1 MSNEPEDQPED
12 AALKTAEEPSEASL
26 ALAGET
32 AIEPQ
37 LEGEGLAPSQL
48 GTSRF
53 VFATFFGGGILIAFM
68 ATKIGSTVWHA
79 LGRKWPTV
87 GEPRDEWLYP
97 AAIALGIAIPLYY
110 FRRPDARQYAEEV
123 AEELAQV
130 TWPSKEEVTNST
142 VIVVMTTLVSTV
154 FFALLD
160 QFWRFVTDKIY
171 GTGI

>member
-1 MSNEPEDQPED
+1 MTTETDKPEDVEQAEH
-12 AALKTAEEPSEASL
+12 AAEGALVPAEEGALLPMESSEEA
-26 ALAGET
+26 A
-32 AIEPQ
+32 
-37 LEGEGLAPSQL
+37 APTQL

-68 ATKIGSTVWHA
+68 ATKIGGAIWHA

-97 AAIALGIAIPLYY
+97 IAIALGIAVPLYF

-142 VIVVMTTLVSTV
+142 VIVVVTTLASTV